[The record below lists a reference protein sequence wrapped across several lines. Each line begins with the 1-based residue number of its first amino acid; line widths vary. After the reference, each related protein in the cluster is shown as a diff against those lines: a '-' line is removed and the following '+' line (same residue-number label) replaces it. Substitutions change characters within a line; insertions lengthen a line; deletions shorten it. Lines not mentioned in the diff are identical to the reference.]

1 MELKD
6 TLLLPKTD
14 FPMRGNLGVRET
26 DFQEKWESID
36 LYQKTLE
43 LNKNGK
49 SFILH
54 DGPPYANGSVHIGH
68 ALNKIIKDFILRYK
82 TLSGYY
88 APYIPGWDTHGLPI
102 ETALTKKGVNRKEL
116 EPFAFRMLCAEFAM
130 EQVETQKG
138 QFKRLGILGDWNNPY
153 ITLQKTYESDQ
164 IRVFSKMAE
173 KGLIYKGLK
182 PVYWSPSSESAL
194 AEAEIEYQDVKSPS
208 IYVSF
213 EVVEGAFKGAH
224 LIIWTTTPW
233 TLPANLAISANPRM
247 NYVLF
252 EANQKQYIVAETLL
266 KQVSEILE
274 FENKTILKTFKG
286 TDLEYSIYL
295 HPLNHKKLPVI
306 LGDHVTDTDGT
317 GLVHTAPGHGE
328 DDYNVGMKYNLDILV
343 PVDDRGFFT
352 SEAGEFEG
360 LYYESANPKIIDRLK
375 ELGALLHV
383 SYFTHSYPHDWR
395 TKKPVIFRA
404 TPQWFASIESLR
416 NQLLDEIKKV
426 NWVQSWGELRIHN
439 MIEGRGDWCISRQRA
454 WGVPIPVFYSE
465 DGQPILDPKLIDHVA
480 DIFEAEGS
488 NAWYKYEAKDLLPK
502 GYTHPKSPN
511 NIFIKETDTM
521 DVWFDSGS
529 SHQLLKRRGLT
540 YPADL
545 YVEGSD
551 QYRGWFNSSLT
562 TGVAVTGKAPY
573 KTVLSHGFV
582 LDDKGRAM
590 SKSLGNTVDPNKII
604 KMHGADILRLW
615 VSSVDYSS
623 DVKIGDEMIKQ
634 ASETY
639 RKIRNTFK
647 YMLSNLFDFEP
658 TKNRLDFDELD
669 KLDQVMLV
677 KLETLKGDV
686 YKAYEEY
693 RFDAVNRLIT
703 NYIINDLSAYYLDYS
718 KDILYIEAA
727 NSPIRRGTQ
736 TVIYHHLMTLLKLLN
751 PIIPHTTSE
760 AYWLLPFA
768 HKEDVYLERFDEVI
782 HYEVGDLMEN
792 FEAFYTVRDAVLL
805 TLEQLRKDRV
815 IGKSLE
821 ADLTI
826 KLPKKMKESIDKL
839 ETNLIQVLMVSHIH
853 YEISDKLEVS
863 AKPSVG
869 HKCERCWNYVD
880 ELNDE
885 QVCPRCEKV
894 LEELDEYTSR

>member
-26 DFQEKWESID
+26 EFQEKWESMD
-36 LYQKTLE
+36 LYNKTLE
-43 LNKNGK
+43 LNKKGK

-68 ALNKIIKDFILRYK
+68 ALNKIIKDFVLRYK
-82 TLSGYY
+82 TLSGFY

-102 ETALTKKGVNRKEL
+102 ETAVTKKGVNRKEL
-116 EPFAFRMLCAEFAM
+116 ETLAFRELCAEYAM
-130 EQVETQKG
+130 EQVEIQKN
-138 QFKRLGILGDWNNPY
+138 QFKRLGILGEWNNPY

-213 EVVEGAFKGAH
+213 EVIEGAFQGAH

-252 EANQKQYIVAETLL
+252 EANKKQYVVAETLL
-266 KQVSEILE
+266 NKVSEILA

-286 TDLEYSIYL
+286 TELEYCIYL
-295 HPLNHKKLPVI
+295 HPLNNKKLPVI

-343 PVDDRGFFT
+343 PVDDRGIFT

-360 LYYESANPKIIDRLK
+360 LFYESANPKIIDRLK
-375 ELGALLHV
+375 ELGVLLHV

-416 NQLLDEIKKV
+416 SQLLDEIKAV
-426 NWVQSWGELRIHN
+426 NWVQKWGELRIHN
-439 MIEGRGDWCISRQRA
+439 MIESRGDWCISRQRA

-465 DGQPILDPKLIDHVA
+465 DNEPILDPKLINHVA
-480 DIFEAEGS
+480 DIFEVEGS

-511 NIFIKETDTM
+511 NIFTKETDTM

-529 SHQLLKRRGLT
+529 SHQLLERRGLT

-573 KTVLSHGFV
+573 KTVISHGFV

-615 VSSVDYSS
+615 VSSVDYAS

-634 ASETY
+634 SSETY

-658 TKNRLDFDELD
+658 TKNLLDFDQLD

-677 KLETLKGDV
+677 KLESLKGDV

-736 TVIYHHLMTLLKLLN
+736 TIIYHHLMTLLKLLN
-751 PIIPHTTSE
+751 PIIPYTTSE
-760 AYWLLPFA
+760 AYWFLPFE

-782 HYEVGDLMEN
+782 HYEVGNLMEN
-792 FEAFYTVRDAVLL
+792 FEAFYTVRDEVLL

-853 YEISDKLEVS
+853 YEISDKLEVT
-863 AKPSVG
+863 ATPSNG

-880 ELNDE
+880 TVNDE

-894 LEELDEYTSR
+894 LEELDEYTGR